1 MPSITRAEAE
11 KEEKRKGKK
20 ILNYRS
26 QGTQIRHAISESKQ
40 VSIQIRPTTV
50 GQSYVPK
57 RLKNLLIIYE
67 NAIKNYFF
75 CILCPCL
82 LPTPPK
88 KE

>member
-40 VSIQIRPTTV
+40 VSIQIRPTT
-50 GQSYVPK
+50 
-57 RLKNLLIIYE
+57 LKNLLIIYE
-67 NAIKNYFF
+67 TAIKNYFF